1 MLPKLFYHISVG
13 IAKIIYSAY
22 SLNAPTTT
30 VLMNG
35 LSSSCVLASTTVP
48 QATSADVRRMVTGG
62 LIRLV
67 LLLTGVACLRIPAT
81 STPRVTIGVAT
92 ALLCAAEQLVTA
104 LRVQSTNNRCKI
116 YDSEVN

>member
-62 LIRLV
+62 LARLAQ
-67 LLLTGVACLRIPAT
+67 LPAGAAWVHGPVM

-92 ALLCAAEQLVTA
+92 ALLCAA
-104 LRVQSTNNRCKI
+104 
-116 YDSEVN
+116 